1 MTDENF
7 RGYSDAAYNLTIKA
21 HTVQATEDAVKA
33 VFGEEALQHASDE
46 NLGLGTSEI
55 STLARNLTG

>member
-1 MTDENF
+1 MKNF

-46 NLGLGTSEI
+46 NWDWELQK
-55 STLARNLTG
+55 